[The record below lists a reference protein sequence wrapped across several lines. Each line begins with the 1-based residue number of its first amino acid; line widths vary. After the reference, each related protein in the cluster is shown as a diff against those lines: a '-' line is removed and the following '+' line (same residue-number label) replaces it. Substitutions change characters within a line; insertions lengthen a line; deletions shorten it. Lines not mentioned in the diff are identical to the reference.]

1 MADTRARPTWLRGG
15 GERGLSLF
23 MNTDA
28 HPTKA
33 IPPVPADL
41 AVVLE
46 RLPAEA
52 AELVLTALGCS
63 LEELHQWMIRSAG
76 PAPVAVRVVRSFSR
90 PNV

>member
-1 MADTRARPTWLRGG
+1 
-15 GERGLSLF
+15 

-28 HPTKA
+28 NLATDTPDL
-33 IPPVPADL
+33 PADL

-52 AELVLTALGCS
+52 AELVLTALACS
-63 LEELHQWMIRSAG
+63 LEELHQWMIRAAG